1 LFPDGY
7 TGEDDWD
14 MGEELVAF
22 LNGFGQ
28 KTYIYKDKEKG
39 LTAVN
44 GRVKKL
50 VDEHYEI
57 QSFAPY
63 IKEYIFLDDGQT
75 LNSNKDKA
83 LFDLTTRKF
92 E

>member
-1 LFPDGY
+1 
-7 TGEDDWD
+7 

-28 KTYIYKDKEKG
+28 KTYIYKDPDKG

-50 VDEHYEI
+50 VDNHYEI

-63 IKEYIFLDDGQT
+63 ISEYIYLDDNQVFE
-75 LNSNKDKA
+75 SHKDKA
-83 LFDLTTRKF
+83 LFNLATRKF